1 MLLIALLKNEYFP
14 ADHHLDDH
22 VVLLEGLQLV
32 VDVLALQY
40 VGLRAHAQGHSHL
53 AGNFL
58 ACLCFSSQFAK
69 TSYIVFLF
77 VKASSKQ
84 VWLVK
89 EVLNLFYKVSS
100 FEVNVSKSVYKVSII
115 SLE

>member
-1 MLLIALLKNEYFP
+1 MSPYLFMIYMEKLAILMQEKVDYG
-14 ADHHLDDH
+14 DW
-22 VVLLEGLQLV
+22 QLV
-32 VDVLALQY
+32 KISIN
-40 VGLRAHAQGHSHL
+40 GLSI
-53 AGNFL
+53 
-58 ACLCFSSQFAK
+58 SQLFFADDC
-69 TSYIVFLF
+69 ILF

>member
-40 VGLRAHAQGHSHL
+40 VGLHAHAQGHSHL

-69 TSYIVFLF
+69 TSYVFFFLF
-77 VKASSKQ
+77 PMVCLIFANYFAF
-84 VWLVK
+84 V
-89 EVLNLFYKVSS
+89 
-100 FEVNVSKSVYKVSII
+100 
-115 SLE
+115 

>member
-40 VGLRAHAQGHSHL
+40 VGLHAHAQGHSHL

-69 TSYIVFLF
+69 TSYIVFFGSLYVLILF
-77 VKASSKQ
+77 FFHFFGFCGTEYLDRRQKKTVRY
-84 VWLVK
+84 L
-89 EVLNLFYKVSS
+89 
-100 FEVNVSKSVYKVSII
+100 
-115 SLE
+115 